1 MTTRLLDIQTEQAA
15 QTEPETGWE
24 QAEDWVCDV
33 LDREGLTRARNVVGL
48 RKPCRL
54 ELLVDG
60 ESAASIEVDAD
71 LGQAC
76 GVAVAYALLQRQ
88 SRGDCETWEL
98 RLSVHDDEV
107 GADLLI
113 REWRY

>member
-1 MTTRLLDIQTEQAA
+1 MTTRLLDIQTG
-15 QTEPETGWE
+15 QTEQTERETGW
-24 QAEDWVCDV
+24 QHAEGWLCDV

-48 RKPCRL
+48 REPCRL

-60 ESAASIEVDAD
+60 ESVASIEVDGD

-76 GVAVAYALLQRQ
+76 GVAVASALLQRQ

-98 RLSVHDDEV
+98 RLSVHDEEV